1 MRIEINLASAKIEE
15 LEKLKSLIK
24 NTIKAKEEEQQRQ
37 RDREMIKTYCN
48 FLIENIYFFLSCKF
62 KIEKEGILYRY
73 IKNFLESQDKQEWI
87 KENFLLTISNLNIE
101 VCQNYKLED
110 IKLLNTHDTSMLLCD
125 FKTELNRLNVG

>member
-1 MRIEINLASAKIEE
+1 MRIEINLTSAKIEE

-101 VCQNYKLED
+101 LCQNYKLEY